1 MNNDFAL
8 AFAGNGFVQLVGRTY
23 NGTFFER
30 DMPVTLTGI
39 VVALMVYLAIS
50 ASRKKGWL

>member
-8 AFAGNGFVQLVGRTY
+8 AFAANGFVQLVGRTY

-30 DMPVTLTGI
+30 DMPITLAGI
-39 VVALMVYLAIS
+39 AIALVAYLAIT
-50 ASRKKGWL
+50 ASRRKGWL